1 MPQLSTPA
9 ASAADTPRG
18 RLSPAPVLSRRD
30 SVVQELR
37 RAVVRGTLRP
47 GDKLTEVNLSETL
60 AVSRPTIR
68 EALSQLAQEGLL
80 IQEPYRGLRVAS
92 LEPAQILDIART
104 RQALDMLAVD
114 AILEDESGRRMRA
127 VQDCWSEFSR
137 WENNSDP
144 LTRHEA
150 HVAFHRGL
158 WAASENFMLLRMWP
172 VTEAHLT
179 IALAHDQA
187 IRSDPARASIVHHH
201 LIDALLSRDR
211 AQTEEAF
218 RVHTIDSACELV
230 SIIERENEREDDK

>member
-1 MPQLSTPA
+1 MPPLPPAA
-9 ASAADTPRG
+9 ASAADAPRHQ
-18 RLSPAPVLSRRD
+18 LSPAPVLSRRD

-37 RAVVRGTLRP
+37 RAAVRGTLRP

-80 IQEPYRGLRVAS
+80 VQEPYRGLRVAS
-92 LEPAQILDIART
+92 LESAQILDIAKT

-114 AILEDESGRRMRA
+114 AILEDESGGRMTA
-127 VQDCWSEFSR
+127 VQDCWAEFSR
-137 WENNSDP
+137 WENDPDP

-150 HVAFHRGL
+150 HVAFHRGI
-158 WAASENFMLLRMWP
+158 WAASENSMLLRMWP

-187 IRSDPARASIVHHH
+187 IRSDPARASVVHQH
-201 LIDALLSRDR
+201 LIDALMSRDR
-211 AQTEEAF
+211 EQIETAF
-218 RVHTIDSACELV
+218 KEHTIDSACELV
-230 SIIERENEREDDK
+230 AIIGRENERKDDR